1 MGVYRTGN
9 VHIIWCCGQ
18 LAPSYILEVLLQ
30 CNIVRHKSQE
40 ITVGSY
46 PDAFSIVQ
54 PPTLPMLM
62 PGRPLFRAMAARQPL
77 PRVAEVVDNGSN
89 AANLRRR
96 GLGAALYSTFSP
108 GTASSV
114 NNGQVRNAAA
124 AGRGGVIRLANE
136 AVTHVLKVALTAIR
150 QPCVCLCPPT
160 AAVPGTAYGSAS
172 GRSDLGCETWNL
184 QTSSVDCTSCPH
196 RC

>member
-1 MGVYRTGN
+1 MGVYGTGN

-62 PGRPLFRAMAARQPL
+62 PGRPLFRAMAARQSL
-77 PRVAEVVDNGSN
+77 PRVAGVVGNGPN
-89 AANLRRR
+89 ATNLGRQ
-96 GLGAALYSTFSP
+96 GSVAALYSTFFP
-108 GTASSV
+108 GPASSV

-124 AGRGGVIRLANE
+124 AGRGGLF
-136 AVTHVLKVALTAIR
+136 
-150 QPCVCLCPPT
+150 
-160 AAVPGTAYGSAS
+160 
-172 GRSDLGCETWNL
+172 DLRTK
-184 QTSSVDCTSCPH
+184 Q
-196 RC
+196 

>member
-1 MGVYRTGN
+1 MGVYGTGN

-89 AANLRRR
+89 AANLRRQ

-124 AGRGGVIRLANE
+124 AGRGGGYSTCERSSN
-136 AVTHVLKVALTAIR
+136 T
-150 QPCVCLCPPT
+150 CPESSPHSNT
-160 AAVPGTAYGSAS
+160 AAVRMLVPTYCCSTRYGI
-172 GRSDLGCETWNL
+172 R
-184 QTSSVDCTSCPH
+184 
-196 RC
+196 